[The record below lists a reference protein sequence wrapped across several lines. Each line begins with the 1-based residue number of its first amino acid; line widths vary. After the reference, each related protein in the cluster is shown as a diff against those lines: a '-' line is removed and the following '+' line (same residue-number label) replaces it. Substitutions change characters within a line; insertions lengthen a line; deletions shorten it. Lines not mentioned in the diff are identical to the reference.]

1 MGTIIESWVRH
12 LRARRVSEASIRLWV
27 YYVERFTHRCD
38 VIRASAADIEAWLSC
53 HCWANETARS
63 ARSAL
68 ARFYSWATS
77 VGIVTVD
84 PMEGVRAVRESP
96 AAARPCPEDVYRLA
110 IAGADARTR
119 LAIRLAGEAGL
130 RRAEAAAVFPAR
142 DLVRGI
148 GGAELL
154 VHGKGGR
161 ERVCPVLDNFARE
174 LSVAAEGGWLFP
186 GPLGHL
192 TAGTVGKLVSDA
204 LPEGWSMHSLRH
216 RFATVCYAASGDI
229 RAVQQLLG
237 HVSVATTQRYVAV
250 DAARLRAVAAS
261 AA

>member
-1 MGTIIESWVRH
+1 
-12 LRARRVSEASIRLWV
+12 
-27 YYVERFTHRCD
+27 
-38 VIRASAADIEAWLSC
+38 
-53 HCWANETARS
+53 
-63 ARSAL
+63 
-68 ARFYSWATS
+68 
-77 VGIVTVD
+77 
-84 PMEGVRAVRESP
+84 MEGVRAVRESP